1 MNVLI
6 IEDEPISGRRLT
18 RMLIELMPDSIIYPP
33 LTNLSEVEYA
43 LAECQNYDL
52 IISDIKLQGRTVF
65 DAFRKTEPQC
75 PVVFTTAYDEF
86 ALEAFKHN
94 GIDYLLKPI
103 DIEELSKAL
112 KKIGLI
118 SPTTTPALPT
128 INSFRE
134 RLLAWQGDN
143 LIPISMNDVAY
154 FHFDQRHVY
163 CILLNGKE
171 YRIQL
176 SLKELEDSLNPK
188 FFFRLNRQYIIGVKA
203 ICNITQ
209 TFNSKLCVSLAN
221 CKEEIELSRDRSAE
235 LRKWLER

>member
-1 MNVLI
+1 
-6 IEDEPISGRRLT
+6 
-18 RMLIELMPDSIIYPP
+18 MLIELMPDSIIYPP
-33 LTNLSEVEYA
+33 LTNLSEVEHS
-43 LAECQNYDL
+43 LSECQNYDL

-65 DAFRKTEPQC
+65 DAFRKTEPKC
-75 PVVFTTAYDEF
+75 PVIFTTAYDEF

-118 SPTTTPALPT
+118 SLATVPDSHPLHTY
-128 INSFRE
+128 RE
-134 RLLAWQGDN
+134 RLLAWQGEN
-143 LIPISMNDVAY
+143 LIPIAMEDVAY

-163 CILLNGKE
+163 CILLNGQE
-171 YRIQL
+171 YRIQV

-188 FFFRLNRQYIIGVKA
+188 DYFRLSRQYIIGFKA
-203 ICNITQ
+203 ICQISQ
-209 TFNSKLCVSLAN
+209 SFNSKLCVKLLN
-221 CKEEIELSRDRSAE
+221 CNEEIELSRDRSAE